1 MVALSVNMCHLE
13 YPMYKS
19 SILCMLAPVILTSLG
34 EFIDLNT
41 EGQVLQLNDIR
52 RFQAGYY
59 VCLAINGVSPAVKR
73 EIQVKVQCKITFHLP
88 ACLFVCSLIHPTI
101 HLRFV
106 EMFCSCIALFI
117 SLPFRSFVHSFIH
130 YLIQNNV

>member
-13 YPMYKS
+13 FPMYKS

-88 ACLFVCSLIHPTI
+88 AI
-101 HLRFV
+101 R
-106 EMFCSCIALFI
+106 LFI
-117 SLPFRSFVHSFIH
+117 HSSNYSFKIRSNVVFMYCVVH
-130 YLIQNNV
+130 